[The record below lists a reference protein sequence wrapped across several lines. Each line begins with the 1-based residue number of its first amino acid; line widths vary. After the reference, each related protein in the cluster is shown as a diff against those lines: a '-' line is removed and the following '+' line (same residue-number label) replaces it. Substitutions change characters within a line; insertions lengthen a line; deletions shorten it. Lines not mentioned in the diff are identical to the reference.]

1 MISIVYFSNYSGN
14 TKRFVEKLDEDSIRI
29 PINQKDTDPII
40 VTQRY
45 VLFVPTYGGG
55 SEKSAIPRQVKTFLN
70 VESNRDNLVAVV
82 GLGNTNFGKDY
93 CKAAELIAAKTG
105 VPILGRVEIFGTE
118 EDTITIKER
127 LAMLDDK

>member
-1 MISIVYFSNYSGN
+1 MIKIVYFSNYSGN
-14 TKRFVEKLDEDSIRI
+14 TKKFVEKLDEDSIRI
-29 PINQKDTDPII
+29 PINQKNTDPII

-55 SEKSAIPRQVKTFLN
+55 SDKSAIPRQVKTFLN
-70 VESNRDNLVAVV
+70 VESNRNNLVAVV

-127 LAMLDDK
+127 LAMLV